1 MEILLTEVR
10 NSNRN
15 KNWRTDPV

>member
-1 MEILLTEVR
+1 METLLTEVR

-15 KNWRTDPV
+15 KNWKTDPV